1 MIHPKR
7 AYTFMVAVVLL
18 GALATSCGSS
28 SYHSGCPGKDRPS
41 YRGYGMTAPN
51 MQDFKVNPKQQSKDS
66 DAVCFNAQQID
77 A

>member
-1 MIHPKR
+1 
-7 AYTFMVAVVLL
+7 
-18 GALATSCGSS
+18 
-28 SYHSGCPGKDRPS
+28 
-41 YRGYGMTAPN
+41 MTAPN

>member
-1 MIHPKR
+1 MKNTKNILNL
-7 AYTFMVAVVLL
+7 FVAVVLL

-41 YRGYGMTAPN
+41 YRGYGMTEPA
-51 MQDFKVNPKQQSKDS
+51 QYDFQVNPQNNNDK
-66 DAVCFNAQQID
+66 VCAATVQID